1 MGPVATRLH
10 VHIPGCLAA
19 FSGDLPVAAG
29 QPGRWR
35 IAVESLDCAGAPL
48 LRLTPGAL
56 SSQLLEARPA
66 DLPSHL
72 YVHGGRGPTQVD
84 AVLFDAGGPTR
95 HSIHSL
101 DDMDGLRAAAVPLW
115 VRIRGLADRNWIH
128 SLLERLAVPQMLW
141 PPLLDVP
148 QRPHVEVLGEVLL
161 VVLHRLGFA
170 RDPAHLISDQVGLLL
185 MPRLLITVEEG
196 VVGDAF
202 PDLTRWLLSR
212 QGAVE
217 DRDLDDILHFLV
229 DDLLDDLFPMLERMS
244 QRLDELE
251 DAALRRPK
259 PSQLAKA
266 FQFRSNLRVM
276 RSQIWPLRHQIRVLL
291 RQNQALLGP
300 EALAGFQEMGE
311 LVELLF
317 QNGELL
323 RNQCDAIT
331 QAYAAS
337 VSNRMNQVM
346 KTLTIITS
354 VFAPLTLIAGIYGMN
369 FERMPELTWR
379 YGYLFALVLMLL
391 VALVQAYLL
400 WRRGWFQ
407 DWTAPR

>member
-1 MGPVATRLH
+1 MYL
-10 VHIPGCLAA
+10 
-19 FSGDLPVAAG
+19 GD
-29 QPGRWR
+29 
-35 IAVESLDCAGAPL
+35 
-48 LRLTPGAL
+48 
-56 SSQLLEARPA
+56 
-66 DLPSHL
+66 
-72 YVHGGRGPTQVD
+72 
-84 AVLFDAGGPTR
+84 
-95 HSIHSL
+95 
-101 DDMDGLRAAAVPLW
+101 
-115 VRIRGLADRNWIH
+115 
-128 SLLERLAVPQMLW
+128 
-141 PPLLDVP
+141 
-148 QRPHVEVLGEVLL
+148 VLL

-170 RDPAHLISDQVGLLL
+170 RDPSHLISDQVGLLL

-196 VVGDAF
+196 VGGDAF

-251 DAALRRPK
+251 ESALRRPK

-291 RQNQALLGP
+291 RQNQGLLGP
-300 EALAGFQEMGE
+300 EALAGFQEMAE

-354 VFAPLTLIAGIYGMN
+354 IFAPLTLIAGIYGMN

-379 YGYLFALVLMLL
+379 YGYLYALVLMLL
-391 VALVQAYLL
+391 VALLQGTLL